1 MVLKKTK
8 KITMSLNDKIRDY
21 LLNNPNLMRSKYAD
35 TAKKFGTNYEQIRTI
50 ARGLRRKNPDT
61 EPKEQEVIN
70 FQETK
75 TNAVLTA
82 ENCTRVKSLDDLL
95 SSCSVDL
102 NEWEVEKYDIGTY
115 EVTGFDD
122 DRNPV
127 TVTMFRTKAFLK
139 RISPQLN
146 IKKLKEDL
154 IEDLRNL
161 SPKVPK
167 IKRERPDDRSDLHL
181 LEISAFDLH
190 LGKIGI
196 KGDEYSLDIAEER
209 LLSAIDHLLY
219 RAQGYYIDKILFIV
233 GHDLLNSDK
242 DWPIPSTTRGTPQ
255 FNSDYHINMY
265 RHARKLMIK
274 AIDILSEV
282 ADVHVMVIPGNHD
295 RESVMHLG
303 DTLELYYDKNK
314 NVKVDNNDCLMKAIP
329 YGNNLIIS
337 DHGDG
342 PKVNDLPGIISQRF
356 KNLWSDTVY
365 VEVHRGHFHTNKAT
379 KLQAIEELNGITVR
393 NLSSMSATDYWHDS
407 KGFIGNIKKAQ
418 AFIYSRDNGL
428 QGILNYNV
436 SV

>member
-1 MVLKKTK
+1 
-8 KITMSLNDKIRDY
+8 MSLNDAIREY
-21 LLNNPNLMRSKYAD
+21 LLKNPHLMRSKYAD
-35 TAKKFGTNYEQIRTI
+35 TAKRFGTNYEQIRTV
-50 ARGLRRKNPDT
+50 ARNLRKKNPDT
-61 EPKEQEVIN
+61 EPKENIN

-82 ENCTRVKSLDDLL
+82 ENCTRVKSLEDLL
-95 SSCSVDL
+95 SECKVDL
-102 NEWEVEKYDIGTY
+102 NCWEVDKYDIGTY
-115 EVTGFDD
+115 EVTGFDN
-122 DRNPV
+122 DRNPI

-139 RISPQLN
+139 RIRPELN

-154 IEDLRNL
+154 IEDLRDL
-161 SPKVPK
+161 SPKVSK
-167 IKRERPDDRSDLHL
+167 IKRNRPNDRGDLHL

-196 KGDEYSLDIAEER
+196 KGDEYSMDIAEKR
-209 LLSAIDHLLY
+209 LLEAIDHLLY
-219 RAQGYYIDKILFIV
+219 RAQGYYIDKMLFIV

-255 FNSDYHINMY
+255 FNSDYHIDMY
-265 RHARKLMIK
+265 RKARKLMIK
-274 AIDILSEV
+274 AINILSEV

-303 DTLELYYDKNK
+303 DTLELYYENNK
-314 NVKVDNNDCLMKAIP
+314 NVKVDNSDCLMKAIP

-342 PKVNDLPGIISQRF
+342 PKTNDLPGIIAQRF

-365 VEVHRGHFHTNKAT
+365 VEVHRGHYHTNKAT

-407 KGFIGNIKKAQ
+407 KGFLTFSSVLKIPYYLSILAIILNSGNIR
-418 AFIYSRDNGL
+418 YSLSSCVIRVACLD
-428 QGILNYNV
+428 
-436 SV
+436 

>member
-8 KITMSLNDKIRDY
+8 KRTMSLNDEIREY
-21 LLNNPNLMRSKYAD
+21 LLRNPHLMRSKYAD
-35 TAKKFGTNYEQIRTI
+35 TAKKFGTNYEQIRNI
-50 ARGLRRKNPDT
+50 ARILRKNNPDT
-61 EPKEQEVIN
+61 EPKEKEIIN

-75 TNAVLTA
+75 TNAILTA
-82 ENCTRVKSLDDLL
+82 ENCTRVKSLEDLL
-95 SSCSVDL
+95 SACQVDL
-102 NEWEVEKYDIGTY
+102 NEWDVDKYDIGTY
-115 EVTGFDD
+115 EVTGFDN

-127 TVTMFRTKAFLK
+127 TVTMFRTKAWLK
-139 RISPQLN
+139 RIRPELD
-146 IKKLKEDL
+146 IKKIKAEL

-161 SPKVPK
+161 SPKVAK
-167 IKRERPDDRSDLHL
+167 IKRDRPEDRTNLHL

-196 KGDEYSLDIAEER
+196 KGDEYSMEIAEER
-209 LLSAIDHLLY
+209 LLSAIEHLLY

-233 GHDLLNSDK
+233 GQDLLNSDG

-255 FNSDYHINMY
+255 FNSNYHIDMY
-265 RHARKLMIK
+265 RYARKLMIK

-303 DTLELYYDKNK
+303 DTLELYYENNK
-314 NVKVDNNDCLMKAIP
+314 NVKVDNSDCLMKAIP

-342 PKVNDLPGIISQRF
+342 PKTNDLPGIIAQRF

-365 VEVHRGHFHTNKAT
+365 VEVHRGHYHTNKAM

-418 AFIYSRDNGL
+418 AFIYNRQNGL

>member
-1 MVLKKTK
+1 
-8 KITMSLNDKIRDY
+8 MSLNDNIREY
-21 LLNNPNLMRSKYAD
+21 LLKNPHLMRSKYAD
-35 TAKKFGTNYEQIRTI
+35 TAKKFGTNYEQIRTV
-50 ARGLRRKNPDT
+50 ARRLRESNPDV
-61 EPKEQEVIN
+61 EPGEKEVLN

-75 TNAVLTA
+75 NAAVVTA

-95 SSCSVDL
+95 EACKVDL
-102 NEWEVEKYDIGTY
+102 DMWEVDKYDIGTY
-115 EVTGFDD
+115 EVTGFDN
-122 DRNPV
+122 DRRPV
-127 TVTMFRTKAFLK
+127 TITMFRTKAFLK
-139 RISPQLN
+139 RVKPELN
-146 IKKLKEDL
+146 LKLIKQEL

-161 SPKVPK
+161 SPVVSK
-167 IKRERPDDRSDLHL
+167 IERERPEDRKDLHL

-196 KGDEYSLDIAEER
+196 KGDKYSLDIAQER
-209 LLSAIDHLLY
+209 LLSAIEHLLY

-242 DWPIPSTTRGTPQ
+242 DWPVPSTTRGTPQ
-255 FNSDYHINMY
+255 FNSDYHIDMY
-265 RHARKLMIK
+265 RSARKLMIK
-274 AIDILSEV
+274 AIDILSKV

-303 DTLELYYDKNK
+303 DTLELYYGKNE
-314 NVKVDNNDCLMKAIP
+314 NVKVDNNDCLMKALP

-342 PKVNDLPGIISQRF
+342 PKTNDLPGIISQRF
-356 KNLWSDTVY
+356 KNLWSDVDY
-365 VEVHRGHFHTNKAT
+365 VEVHRGHYHTNKAT

-418 AFIYSRDNGL
+418 AFIYSRQNGL

-436 SV
+436 FINKKLEK

>member
-1 MVLKKTK
+1 
-8 KITMSLNDKIRDY
+8 MSLNDQIREY
-21 LLNNPNLMRSKYAD
+21 LLENPHLMRSKYAD
-35 TAKKFGTNYEQIRTI
+35 TAKKFGTNYEQIRTV
-50 ARGLRRKNPDT
+50 ARNLRKQNPDV
-61 EPKEQEVIN
+61 EPGEKEVLN

-75 TNAVLTA
+75 NNAVVTA
-82 ENCTRVKSLDDLL
+82 ENCVRVKSLDDLL
-95 SSCSVDL
+95 EACSVDQ

-115 EVTGFDD
+115 EVTGFDKE
-122 DRNPV
+122 RKPI
-127 TVTMFRTKAFLK
+127 TITMFRTKAWLK
-139 RISPQLN
+139 RIKPELN
-146 IKKLKEDL
+146 LKQIKEQL

-161 SPKVPK
+161 SPKVSK
-167 IKRERPDDRSDLHL
+167 IKRKRPTDRKDLHL

-190 LGKIGI
+190 IGKIGI
-196 KGDEYSLDIAEER
+196 KGDEYSIDIAEKR

-219 RAQGYYIDKILFIV
+219 RAQGFYIDKVLFIV

-242 DWPIPSTTRGTPQ
+242 DWPVPSTTRGTPQ
-255 FNSDYHINMY
+255 FNSDYHIDMY
-265 RHARKLMIK
+265 RAARKLMIK

-303 DTLELYYDKNK
+303 DTLELYYGNNE
-314 NVKVDNNDCLMKAIP
+314 NVKVDNNDCLMKALP

-342 PKVNDLPGIISQRF
+342 PKTNDLSGIISQRF
-356 KNLWSDTVY
+356 KNLWSDVDY
-365 VEVHRGHFHTNKAT
+365 VEVHRGHYHTNKAT

-418 AFIYSRDNGL
+418 AFIYSRQNGL

-436 SV
+436 FINKRLSK

>member
-1 MVLKKTK
+1 
-8 KITMSLNDKIRDY
+8 MSLNDKIREY
-21 LLNNPNLMRSKYAD
+21 LLKNPHLMRSKYAD
-35 TAKKFGTNYEQIRTI
+35 TAKKFGTNYEQIRTV
-50 ARGLRRKNPDT
+50 ARNLRKKNPDT
-61 EPKEQEVIN
+61 EPKEKEVIN

-95 SSCSVDL
+95 AACQVDL
-102 NEWEVEKYDIGTY
+102 DMWDVEKYDIGTY
-115 EVTGFDD
+115 EVTGFDN

-127 TVTMFRTKAFLK
+127 TVTMFRTKAWLK
-139 RISPQLN
+139 RIAPELN
-146 IKKLKEDL
+146 VKKIKQEL

-161 SPKVPK
+161 SPKVSK
-167 IKRERPDDRSDLHL
+167 IKRKRPDDRKDLHL

-196 KGDEYSLDIAEER
+196 KGDEYSMDIAEKR
-209 LLSAIDHLLY
+209 LLEAVDHLLY

-242 DWPIPSTTRGTPQ
+242 DWPVPSTTRGTPQ
-255 FNSDYHINMY
+255 FNSDYHIDMY

-303 DTLELYYDKNK
+303 DTLELYYENNK
-314 NVKVDNNDCLMKAIP
+314 NVKVDNSDCLMKAIP

-342 PKVNDLPGIISQRF
+342 PKTNDLPGIIAQRF
-356 KNLWSDTVY
+356 KNMWSDTVY
-365 VEVHRGHFHTNKAT
+365 VEVHRGHYHTNKAM

>member
-1 MVLKKTK
+1 MVLMIIK
-8 KITMSLNDKIRDY
+8 KITMSLNDQIREY
-21 LLNNPNLMRSKYAD
+21 LLQNPHLMRSKYAD
-35 TAKKFGTNYEQIRTI
+35 TAKKFGTNYEQIRTV
-50 ARGLRRKNPDT
+50 ARRLRERNPDV
-61 EPKEQEVIN
+61 EPKEKEVIN
-70 FQETK
+70 FQEAK
-75 TNAVLTA
+75 NDAVLTA
-82 ENCTRVKSLDDLL
+82 ENCTRVKSLEDLL
-95 SSCSVDL
+95 SACEVDL
-102 NEWEVEKYDIGTY
+102 DMWDVDKYDIGTY
-115 EVTGFDD
+115 EVTGFDN

-127 TVTMFRTKAFLK
+127 TVTMYRTKAWLK
-139 RISPQLN
+139 KIRPQLN
-146 IKKLKEDL
+146 LKKIKEEL
-154 IEDLRNL
+154 IEDLRNI
-161 SPKVPK
+161 SPKVSK
-167 IKRERPDDRSDLHL
+167 IKRERPDDRNDLHL

-196 KGDEYSLDIAEER
+196 KGDEYSLEIAEKR
-209 LLSAIDHLLY
+209 LLGAIDHLLY

-242 DWPIPSTTRGTPQ
+242 DWPVPSTTRGTPQ
-255 FNSDYHINMY
+255 FNSDYHIDMY

-303 DTLELYYDKNK
+303 DTLQLYYENNK
-314 NVKVDNNDCLMKAIP
+314 NVKVDNNECLMKALP

-342 PKVNDLPGIISQRF
+342 PKTNDLPGIIAQRF

-365 VEVHRGHFHTNKAT
+365 VEVHRGHYHTNKAT

-418 AFIYSRDNGL
+418 AFIYSRQNGL

-436 SV
+436 TV

>member
-1 MVLKKTK
+1 MT
-8 KITMSLNDKIRDY
+8 LNDKIREY
-21 LLNNPNLMRSKYAD
+21 LLNNPHLMRSKYAD
-35 TAKKFGTNYEQIRTI
+35 TAKKFGTNYEQIRNI
-50 ARGLRRKNPDT
+50 ARKLREENLDIDA
-61 EPKEQEVIN
+61 KEKEVIN
-70 FQETK
+70 FQENK
-75 TNAVLTA
+75 SNAVLTA

-95 SSCSVDL
+95 AACEVDL
-102 NEWEVEKYDIGTY
+102 DLWDVEKYDIGTY
-115 EVTGFDD
+115 EVTGFDN

-127 TVTMFRTKAFLK
+127 TVTMYRTKAWLK
-139 RISPQLN
+139 KIRPELN
-146 IKKLKEDL
+146 IKKIKQEL

-161 SPKVPK
+161 SPEVPK
-167 IKRERPDDRSDLHL
+167 FERNRPDDRKDLHL

-196 KGDEYSLDIAEER
+196 KGDKYSLKIAEKR
-209 LLSAIDHLLY
+209 LLSAIEHLLY

-233 GHDLLNSDK
+233 GHDLLNSDG
-242 DWPIPSTTRGTPQ
+242 DWPIPSTTKGTPQ
-255 FNSDYHINMY
+255 FNSDYHIDIY
-265 RHARKLMIK
+265 RCARKLMIK

-282 ADVHVMVIPGNHD
+282 ADVHVMVVPGNHD

-303 DTLELYYDKNK
+303 DTLELYYENNK

-342 PKVNDLPGIISQRF
+342 PKTNDLPGIIAQRF

-365 VEVHRGHFHTNKAT
+365 VEVHRGHYHTNKAT

-418 AFIYSRDNGL
+418 AFIYNRDNGL

>member
-1 MVLKKTK
+1 MT
-8 KITMSLNDKIRDY
+8 LNDKIREY
-21 LLNNPNLMRSKYAD
+21 LLKNPNLMRSKYAD
-35 TAKKFGTNYEQIRTI
+35 TAKKFGTNYEQIRTL
-50 ARGLRRKNPDT
+50 ARALRRKNPDT
-61 EPKEQEVIN
+61 DPKEKEVIN

-75 TNAVLTA
+75 SNAVLTA
-82 ENCTRVKSLDDLL
+82 ENCTRVKSLEDLL
-95 SSCSVDL
+95 AACSVDL
-102 NEWEVEKYDIGTY
+102 DLWEVEKYDIGTY
-115 EVTGFDD
+115 EVTGFDN

-127 TVTMFRTKAFLK
+127 TVTMYRTKAFLK
-139 RISPQLN
+139 RIKPEFN
-146 IKKLKEDL
+146 IKKIKEEL

-161 SPKVPK
+161 SPKVAK
-167 IKRERPDDRSDLHL
+167 IQRNRPTDRKDLHL

-196 KGDEYSLDIAEER
+196 KGDEYSMEIAEER
-209 LLSAIDHLLY
+209 LLGAIEHLLY
-219 RAQGYYIDKILFIV
+219 RARGFYIDKILFIV
-233 GHDLLNSDK
+233 GQDLLNSDG
-242 DWPIPSTTRGTPQ
+242 DWPIPATTKGTPQ
-255 FNSDYHINMY
+255 FNSNYHIDMY
-265 RHARKLMIK
+265 RYARKLMIK
-274 AIDILSEV
+274 AIDILAEI

-303 DTLELYYDKNK
+303 DTLQLYYENNK

-342 PKVNDLPGIISQRF
+342 PKTNDLPGIIAQRF

-365 VEVHRGHFHTNKAT
+365 VEVHRGHYHTNKAM

-418 AFIYSRDNGL
+418 AFIYSRQNGL

>member
-1 MVLKKTK
+1 
-8 KITMSLNDKIRDY
+8 MSLNDKIRKY
-21 LLNNPNLMRSKYAD
+21 LLENPNFLRSKYAD
-35 TAKKFGTNYEQIRTI
+35 TAKRFGTNYEQIRTI
-50 ARGLRRKNPDT
+50 ARNLRKKNPDT
-61 EPKEQEVIN
+61 DPAEKEVIN

-75 TNAVLTA
+75 KEAILTA
-82 ENCTRVKSLDDLL
+82 ENCTRVKSLEDLL
-95 SSCSVDL
+95 SACNVDL
-102 NEWEVEKYDIGTY
+102 NNWEVDKYDIGTY
-115 EVTGFDD
+115 EVTGFDNE
-122 DRNPV
+122 RKPI
-127 TVTMFRTKAFLK
+127 TITMFRTKAFLK
-139 RISPQLN
+139 RIASTLN
-146 IKKLKEDL
+146 IEKIKEEL
-154 IEDLRNL
+154 REDLRDL
-161 SPKVPK
+161 SPKVSK
-167 IKRERPDDRSDLHL
+167 IKRKRPDDRKDLHL

-196 KGDEYSLDIAEER
+196 KGDEYSLKIAEER

-242 DWPIPSTTRGTPQ
+242 DWPIPATTRGTPQ
-255 FNSDYHINMY
+255 FNSEYHIDIY
-265 RHARKLMIK
+265 RCARKLMIK
-274 AIDILSEV
+274 AINILSEI
-282 ADVHVMVIPGNHD
+282 ADVHVMVVPGNHD
-295 RESVMHLG
+295 RESVMHIG
-303 DTLELYYDKNK
+303 DTLDLYYDNNK
-314 NVKVDNNDCLMKAIP
+314 NVKVDNKDCLMKAIP

-342 PKVNDLPGIISQRF
+342 PKINDLPGIIAQRF

-365 VEVHRGHFHTNKAT
+365 VEVHRGHYHTNKAT

-418 AFIYSRDNGL
+418 AFIYSRENGL

>member
-342 PKVNDLPGIISQRF
+342 PKINDLPGIIAQRF

>member
-1 MVLKKTK
+1 
-8 KITMSLNDKIRDY
+8 MSLNDEIREY
-21 LLNNPNLMRSKYAD
+21 LLNNPHLMRSKYAD
-35 TAKKFGTNYEQIRTI
+35 TAKRFGTNYEQIRTL
-50 ARGLRRKNPDT
+50 ARALRKKNPDT
-61 EPKEQEVIN
+61 EPKEKEVIN

-82 ENCTRVKSLDDLL
+82 ENCTRVKSLEDLL
-95 SSCSVDL
+95 AECKVDL
-102 NEWEVEKYDIGTY
+102 DSWEVEKYDIGTY
-115 EVTGFDD
+115 EVTGFDN
-122 DRNPV
+122 DRNPI

-139 RISPQLN
+139 RIRPELN
-146 IKKLKEDL
+146 VKKLKAEL

-161 SPKVPK
+161 SPKVSK
-167 IKRERPDDRSDLHL
+167 IKRKRPDDRNDLHL

-209 LLSAIDHLLY
+209 LLSAIEHLLY
-219 RAQGYYIDKILFIV
+219 RSQGYYIDKILFIV

-242 DWPIPSTTRGTPQ
+242 DWPVPSTTRGTPQ
-255 FNSDYHINMY
+255 FNSDYHIDMY

-303 DTLELYYDKNK
+303 DTLELYYDNNK

-342 PKVNDLPGIISQRF
+342 PKINDLPGIIAQRF
-356 KNLWSDTVY
+356 KNLWSNTVY
-365 VEVHRGHFHTNKAT
+365 VEVHRGHYHTNKAT

-418 AFIYSRDNGL
+418 AFIYSRQNGL

-436 SV
+436 TL

>member
-1 MVLKKTK
+1 MVLKKIK
-8 KITMSLNDKIRDY
+8 KFKMTLNDKIREY
-21 LLNNPNLMRSKYAD
+21 LLKNPNLMRSKYAD
-35 TAKKFGTNYEQIRTI
+35 TAKKFGTNYEQIRTL
-50 ARGLRRKNPDT
+50 ARALRRKNPDT
-61 EPKEQEVIN
+61 EPKEKEVIN

-75 TNAVLTA
+75 SNAVLSA
-82 ENCTRVKSLDDLL
+82 ENCTRVKSLEDLL
-95 SSCSVDL
+95 AACEVDL
-102 NEWEVEKYDIGTY
+102 DFWEVEKYDIGTY
-115 EVTGFDD
+115 EVTGFDN

-127 TVTMFRTKAFLK
+127 TVTMYRTKAFLK
-139 RISPQLN
+139 KIKPELN
-146 IKKLKEDL
+146 IKKIKQEL
-154 IEDLRNL
+154 IEDLRNI
-161 SPKVPK
+161 SPKVAK
-167 IKRERPDDRSDLHL
+167 IKRNRPDDRNDLHL

-196 KGDEYSLDIAEER
+196 KNDEYSMEIAEER
-209 LLSAIDHLLY
+209 LLNAIEHLLY
-219 RAQGYYIDKILFIV
+219 RAQGFYIDKILFIV
-233 GHDLLNSDK
+233 GHDLLNSDG
-242 DWPIPSTTRGTPQ
+242 DWPIPSTTKGTPQ
-255 FNSDYHINMY
+255 FNSNYHIDMY
-265 RHARKLMIK
+265 RFARRLMIK
-274 AIDILSEV
+274 AIDILAEV

-303 DTLELYYDKNK
+303 DTLELYYEENK

-342 PKVNDLPGIISQRF
+342 PKINDLPGIIAQRF

-365 VEVHRGHFHTNKAT
+365 VEVHRGHYHTNKAT

-418 AFIYSRDNGL
+418 AFIYNRQNGL

>member
-1 MVLKKTK
+1 MT
-8 KITMSLNDKIRDY
+8 LNDKIREY
-21 LLNNPNLMRSKYAD
+21 LLKNPNLMRSKYAD
-35 TAKKFGTNYEQIRTI
+35 TAKKFGTNYEQIRTL
-50 ARGLRRKNPDT
+50 ARALRRKNPDT
-61 EPKEQEVIN
+61 EPKEKEVIS
-70 FQETK
+70 FQESK
-75 TNAVLTA
+75 KEAVLTA
-82 ENCTRVKSLDDLL
+82 ENCTRVKSLEDLL
-95 SSCSVDL
+95 EACQVDL
-102 NEWEVEKYDIGTY
+102 DNWEVAKYDIGTY
-115 EVTGFDD
+115 EVTGFDN

-139 RISPQLN
+139 KIEPELN
-146 IKKLKEDL
+146 VKVIKQQL

-161 SPKVPK
+161 SPKVAK
-167 IKRERPDDRSDLHL
+167 IKRDRPDDRNNLHL

-196 KGDEYSLDIAEER
+196 KGDEYSMDIAEER
-209 LLSAIDHLLY
+209 LLSAIEHLLY
-219 RAQGYYIDKILFIV
+219 RAQGFYIDKILFIV
-233 GHDLLNSDK
+233 GQDLLNSDG
-242 DWPIPSTTRGTPQ
+242 DWPIPSTTKGTPQ
-255 FNSDYHINMY
+255 FNSNYHIDMY
-265 RHARKLMIK
+265 RFARKLMIK
-274 AIDILSEV
+274 AIDILAEV

-303 DTLELYYDKNK
+303 DTLELYYENNK
-314 NVKVDNNDCLMKAIP
+314 NVKVDNSDCLMKAMP

-342 PKVNDLPGIISQRF
+342 PKTNDLPGIIAQRF

-365 VEVHRGHFHTNKAT
+365 VEVHRGHYHTNKAT

-418 AFIYSRDNGL
+418 AFIYSRQNGL